1 MLTEFTKTYI
11 KMQSLILNYSD
22 PSDDFV
28 SVWEGTKYYSFSIRG
43 KKKKKRSKINRQ
55 QKLYA
60 LWAGYL
66 ILVIHSLDAKIHDSA
81 SSDRPM
87 QS

>member
-1 MLTEFTKTYI
+1 M
-11 KMQSLILNYSD
+11 ILCLCGKERSTT
-22 PSDDFV
+22 V
-28 SVWEGTKYYSFSIRG
+28 SVLEGKRR
-43 KKKKKRSKINRQ
+43 KKRSKINRQ